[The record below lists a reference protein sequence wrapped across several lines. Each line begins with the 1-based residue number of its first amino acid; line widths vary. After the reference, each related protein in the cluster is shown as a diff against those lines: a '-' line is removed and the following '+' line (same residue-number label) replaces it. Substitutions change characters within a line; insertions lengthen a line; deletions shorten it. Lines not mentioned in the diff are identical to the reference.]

1 MKILHLY
8 HDIMN
13 LYGEY
18 ANVSALERMLEKS
31 GVKFTT
37 DRLTLFDNADLG
49 DYDFIYI
56 GSGTEKNQK
65 LVLQDFKKYKDFLV
79 EYINSGKVILMTGN
93 SFEMLGKTITDSD
106 GKVFDGL
113 GIYDFTVTEQNKRRI
128 TGDIVYTSDFLTKPI
143 VGFVNKCS
151 EIKCDYNDYHN
162 GTHAIPSEDN
172 KFLEKPLFT
181 VKYGLGNCEGSKEEG
196 LRNHNLFATHVTG
209 PIMIKNPHFLE
220 YIALQ
225 ISKNTD
231 GFKPCTD
238 YLDYERAGYEITL
251 GELTKRFEE

>member
-106 GKVFDGL
+106 GKVYDGL
-113 GIYDFTVTEQNKRRI
+113 GIYDFTVTEQNKRRV
-128 TGDIVYTSDFLTKPI
+128 TGDIVYTSDILTKPI

-231 GFKPCTD
+231 GFKPCTN

>member
-79 EYINSGKVILMTGN
+79 EYITLKARFL
-93 SFEMLGKTITDSD
+93 TDSE
-106 GKVFDGL
+106 FMIL
-113 GIYDFTVTEQNKRRI
+113 QLPRRTNAELQAILFIHLTFSQNRL
-128 TGDIVYTSDFLTKPI
+128 S
-143 VGFVNKCS
+143 
-151 EIKCDYNDYHN
+151 
-162 GTHAIPSEDN
+162 
-172 KFLEKPLFT
+172 
-181 VKYGLGNCEGSKEEG
+181 
-196 LRNHNLFATHVTG
+196 
-209 PIMIKNPHFLE
+209 
-220 YIALQ
+220 AL
-225 ISKNTD
+225 
-231 GFKPCTD
+231 
-238 YLDYERAGYEITL
+238 
-251 GELTKRFEE
+251 

>member
-18 ANVSALERMLEKS
+18 ANVSALERKLEKS

-128 TGDIVYTSDFLTKPI
+128 TGDIVYTSDILTKPI

-151 EIKCDYNDYHN
+151 EIKGIENH
-162 GTHAIPSEDN
+162 
-172 KFLEKPLFT
+172 LFT
-181 VKYGLGNCEGSKEEG
+181 VKHGLGDYENAKTEG
-196 LRNHNLFATHVTG
+196 LKTNNLLASQVTG
-209 PIMIKNPHFLE
+209 RIRESYTENPAH
-220 YIALQ
+220 
-225 ISKNTD
+225 NT
-231 GFKPCTD
+231 G
-238 YLDYERAGYEITL
+238 A
-251 GELTKRFEE
+251 

>member
-56 GSGTEKNQK
+56 GSGTEKNRK

-93 SFEMLGKTITDSD
+93 SFEMLGKTITDS
-106 GKVFDGL
+106 
-113 GIYDFTVTEQNKRRI
+113 TAR
-128 TGDIVYTSDFLTKPI
+128 FLTD
-143 VGFVNKCS
+143 S
-151 EIKCDYNDYHN
+151 EFMILQLPSRTNAELQ
-162 GTHAIPSEDN
+162 AI
-172 KFLEKPLFT
+172 LFIHPT
-181 VKYGLGNCEGSKEEG
+181 FSQ
-196 LRNHNLFATHVTG
+196 NL
-209 PIMIKNPHFLE
+209 LS
-220 YIALQ
+220 AL
-225 ISKNTD
+225 
-231 GFKPCTD
+231 
-238 YLDYERAGYEITL
+238 
-251 GELTKRFEE
+251 

>member
-128 TGDIVYTSDFLTKPI
+128 TGDIVYTSDILTKPI

-151 EIKCDYNDYHN
+151 EIKGIENH
-162 GTHAIPSEDN
+162 
-172 KFLEKPLFT
+172 LFT
-181 VKYGLGNCEGSKEEG
+181 VKHGLG
-196 LRNHNLFATHVTG
+196 
-209 PIMIKNPHFLE
+209 
-220 YIALQ
+220 
-225 ISKNTD
+225 
-231 GFKPCTD
+231 
-238 YLDYERAGYEITL
+238 DYENAKISIFLNILLCRFQKIRMASNRVRITL
-251 GELTKRFEE
+251 TTKERATKLLSANSQKDLRSKF

>member
-1 MKILHLY
+1 M
-8 HDIMN
+8 
-13 LYGEY
+13 
-18 ANVSALERMLEKS
+18 
-31 GVKFTT
+31 
-37 DRLTLFDNADLG
+37 
-49 DYDFIYI
+49 
-56 GSGTEKNQK
+56 
-65 LVLQDFKKYKDFLV
+65 QDFKKYKDFLV

-128 TGDIVYTSDFLTKPI
+128 TGDIVYTSDILTKPI

-151 EIKCDYNDYHN
+151 EIN
-162 GTHAIPSEDN
+162 GIENH
-172 KFLEKPLFT
+172 LFT
-181 VKYGLGNCEGSKEEG
+181 VKHGLGDYENAKAEG
-196 LRNHNLFATHVTG
+196 LKDKNLFATHVTG

>member
-106 GKVFDGL
+106 GKVYDGL

-128 TGDIVYTSDFLTKPI
+128 TGDIVYTSDILTKPI

-151 EIKCDYNDYHN
+151 EIKCDYSDYHN

>member
-65 LVLQDFKKYKDFLV
+65 LVLEDFKKYKDFLV

-93 SFEMLGKTITDSD
+93 SFEMLGKTITDAD
-106 GKVFDGL
+106 GKVYDGL
-113 GIYDFTVTEQNKRRI
+113 GIYDFTVTEQNKRRV
-128 TGDIVYTSDFLTKPI
+128 TGDIVYTADFLTKPI

-151 EIKCDYNDYHN
+151 EIHCNYNEFRT
-162 GTHAIPSEDN
+162 GTQVIPTKYN
-172 KFLEKPLFT
+172 NFLEKPLFQ
-181 VKYGLGNCEGSKEEG
+181 VKHGLANCEGEIAEG
-196 LRNHNLFATHVTG
+196 FWYYNLFATHVTG

-220 YIALQ
+220 YIALK

-251 GELTKRFEE
+251 KELTKRFEE

>member
-18 ANVSALERMLEKS
+18 ANVSVLERMLEKS

-128 TGDIVYTSDFLTKPI
+128 TGDIVYTSDILTKPI

-231 GFKPCTD
+231 SFKPCTD

>member
-106 GKVFDGL
+106 GKVYDGL
-113 GIYDFTVTEQNKRRI
+113 GIYDLQLPSRTNAELQAILFIHLTFSQNRL
-128 TGDIVYTSDFLTKPI
+128 S
-143 VGFVNKCS
+143 
-151 EIKCDYNDYHN
+151 
-162 GTHAIPSEDN
+162 
-172 KFLEKPLFT
+172 
-181 VKYGLGNCEGSKEEG
+181 
-196 LRNHNLFATHVTG
+196 
-209 PIMIKNPHFLE
+209 
-220 YIALQ
+220 AL
-225 ISKNTD
+225 
-231 GFKPCTD
+231 
-238 YLDYERAGYEITL
+238 
-251 GELTKRFEE
+251 

>member
-37 DRLTLFDNADLG
+37 DKLTLFDNADLG

-93 SFEMLGKTITDSD
+93 SFEMLGKTITHSD
-106 GKVFDGL
+106 GKVYDGL

-128 TGDIVYTSDFLTKPI
+128 TGDIVYTSDILTKPI

-151 EIKCDYNDYHN
+151 EIKGIENH
-162 GTHAIPSEDN
+162 
-172 KFLEKPLFT
+172 LFT
-181 VKYGLGNCEGSKEEG
+181 VKHGLGDYENAKTEG
-196 LRNHNLFATHVTG
+196 LKDKNLFATHVTG

>member
-106 GKVFDGL
+106 GKVYDGL

-128 TGDIVYTSDFLTKPI
+128 TGDIVYTSDILTKPI

-196 LRNHNLFATHVTG
+196 LRNHNLFVTHVTG

>member
-106 GKVFDGL
+106 GKVYDGL
-113 GIYDFTVTEQNKRRI
+113 GI
-128 TGDIVYTSDFLTKPI
+128 
-143 VGFVNKCS
+143 
-151 EIKCDYNDYHN
+151 
-162 GTHAIPSEDN
+162 
-172 KFLEKPLFT
+172 
-181 VKYGLGNCEGSKEEG
+181 
-196 LRNHNLFATHVTG
+196 
-209 PIMIKNPHFLE
+209 
-220 YIALQ
+220 
-225 ISKNTD
+225 
-231 GFKPCTD
+231 
-238 YLDYERAGYEITL
+238 
-251 GELTKRFEE
+251 

>member
-56 GSGTEKNQK
+56 GSGTEKNQR

-79 EYINSGKVILMTGN
+79 EYINSGKVIL
-93 SFEMLGKTITDSD
+93 D
-106 GKVFDGL
+106 GQLV
-113 GIYDFTVTEQNKRRI
+113 
-128 TGDIVYTSDFLTKPI
+128 
-143 VGFVNKCS
+143 
-151 EIKCDYNDYHN
+151 
-162 GTHAIPSEDN
+162 
-172 KFLEKPLFT
+172 
-181 VKYGLGNCEGSKEEG
+181 
-196 LRNHNLFATHVTG
+196 
-209 PIMIKNPHFLE
+209 
-220 YIALQ
+220 
-225 ISKNTD
+225 
-231 GFKPCTD
+231 
-238 YLDYERAGYEITL
+238 
-251 GELTKRFEE
+251 